1 MQCFAKVVIPPSKK
15 VKIGQKTINYIF
27 ISYAHNSSAY
37 QFLVYEL
44 NIPDIHKNTNGIRNT
59 SFFNMCLHVNSSI
72 IQVRLNEHIML
83 SLKIVKTK
91 NKKKK
96 RFKIANKRFI
106 LNLDVVREPEQKKFL
121 TQNF

>member
-96 RFKIANKRFI
+96 KGSR
-106 LNLDVVREPEQKKFL
+106 
-121 TQNF
+121 

>member
-27 ISYAHNSSAY
+27 ISYAHNNSAY

-44 NIPDIHKNTNGIRNT
+44 NIPDIHKNTIMESRNT

-96 RFKIANKRFI
+96 KRFNIANKRFI
-106 LNLDVVREPEQKKFL
+106 LNLDIVKEPEQ
-121 TQNF
+121 